1 MSGKP
6 KGKFLEKKYYEK
18 LNSRGECLEFLIEL
32 SIPDPFR
39 YSNLLLNVGVK
50 EFDKEALTS
59 KWQYTMCL
67 NISLKASHFQKYFMK
82 FFHTLESG
90 IEVGPTVI
98 NLAFFSRPYGLIKGP
113 TY

>member
-39 YSNLLLNVGVK
+39 YSILLLNVGVK

-67 NISLKASHFQKYFMK
+67 NISLKSISFSKIFHEV
-82 FFHTLESG
+82 FFKEYQS
-90 IEVGPTVI
+90 
-98 NLAFFSRPYGLIKGP
+98 
-113 TY
+113 